1 MAPQASWPSSM
12 PLGLQHHGLGF
23 RAGVILFVRPI
34 DKSARFGLI
43 GKILLTFFQAVSNI
57 FPMGRKNRKKHVN
70 M

>member
-43 GKILLTFFQAVSNI
+43 GKIRLTFFKQFQI
-57 FPMGRKNRKKHVN
+57 FLPLAGKIEKAC
-70 M
+70 